1 MGTLV
6 ISLGDFKV
14 MFIVNTLGVLPP
26 NTLWGISLSTLGV
39 SAQVCL
45 STTPNTPEVL
55 SQICMY
61 PGGITTGI
69 TVTCMHAH
77 AN

>member
-6 ISLGDFKV
+6 IPLGDFKV
-14 MFIVNTLGVLPP
+14 IVNTLGVLPP
-26 NTLWGISLSTLGV
+26 NTPCGIGLSTLGV
-39 SAQVCL
+39 LALVRL
-45 STTPNTPEVL
+45 STTPNTLEVL

-61 PGGITTGI
+61 PGGITAGI